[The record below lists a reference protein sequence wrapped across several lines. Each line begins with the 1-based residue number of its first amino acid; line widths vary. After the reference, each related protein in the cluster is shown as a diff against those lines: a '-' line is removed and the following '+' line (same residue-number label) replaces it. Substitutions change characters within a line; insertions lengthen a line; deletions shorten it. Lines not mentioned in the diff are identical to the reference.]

1 MRFDLI
7 DLRLLLNIAETGS
20 ITGGAC
26 KSHMALAAASSRVR
40 AMEDALGAPLLI
52 RGRRG
57 ITLTASGHTAV
68 HHGRL
73 MLRQL
78 EAMKDE
84 LGAYTDGAKGHIRL
98 LCNTP
103 ALSEFLPDVLVD
115 YLRVHSGVDID
126 VEERLASEIVQALA
140 QGKADVGVIAGQ
152 IDAGGIETLPF
163 REDRLVVITSRRE
176 PLLGA
181 VRSVRFADILQHD
194 FVGLPESSALHQT
207 LESHASQ
214 LGKRLRYRARVR
226 GPNAICQLVE
236 GGIGIG
242 IVSETA
248 AVRYRNIEALRQI
261 PLDEPWA
268 ARTWILCA
276 QRFSELQPLARQL
289 VEILRP
295 GSFPVLFGNHRLSTH
310 PGLTGMAR
318 TESRPTA
325 KIEHVGEHMPE
336 PIGPFQAI
344 ANALRR

>member
-20 ITGGAC
+20 ITGGAGR
-26 KSHMALAAASSRVR
+26 SHMALAAASARVR
-40 AMEDALGAPLLI
+40 AMEDALGTPLLI

-57 ITLTASGHTAV
+57 ATLTASGHTAV

-84 LGAYTDGAKGHIRL
+84 LGAYTDGEKGHIQV

-126 VEERLASEIVQALA
+126 VEERPGPEIVQALA

-163 REDRLVVITSRRE
+163 RDDRLVVITSKRE

-214 LGKRLRYRARVR
+214 LGQRLRYRARVR
-226 GPNAICQLVE
+226 SPNAICQLVE

-242 IVSETA
+242 IVSEA
-248 AVRYRNIEALRQI
+248 AALRYRNIEALRRV

-289 VEILRP
+289 VENLRP
-295 GSFPVLFGNHRLSTH
+295 GTFPVLLGGHRLHTH
-310 PGLTGMAR
+310 GEVIGL
-318 TESRPTA
+318 SRGNISPTA
-325 KIEHVGEHMPE
+325 RNEH
-336 PIGPFQAI
+336 IGPFAAI
-344 ANALRR
+344 ANALR